1 MATAALASELDRVG
15 AERMPGAIGS
25 ALLARLDRAFPP
37 AARPGARLRPDP
49 ALGPLLEATDAV
61 AEHILGSGARPV
73 RALLLDKNPGSNWSL
88 GWHQD
93 RVIAVRERRNVP
105 GFSGWTVKAGIDH
118 AEPPFDLIE
127 HMLTLRVHLDDS
139 GPNNGPLLIAP
150 RSHQLGRVPKAEIGA
165 AVERLGI
172 LACPAAAGDIWVYRA
187 PILHASARAAS
198 PSRRRVL
205 QLSYSAD
212 ALPGG
217 LEWLGA

>member
-1 MATAALASELDRVG
+1 MPAAAPASELDRLG
-15 AERMPGAIGS
+15 AERVPGALGA

-49 ALGPLLEATDAV
+49 ALEPLLEATGAIADRV
-61 AEHILGSGARPV
+61 LGSAARPV

-93 RVIAVRERRNVP
+93 RVIAVRRRRNVA
-105 GFSGWTVKAGIDH
+105 GFGGWTVKAGIDH

-127 HMLTLRVHLDDS
+127 RMLILRVHLDDA
-139 GPNNGPLLIAP
+139 GPDNAPLLVAP
-150 RSHQLGRVPKAEIGA
+150 GSHRLGRVPETEIGA

-172 LACPAAAGDIWVYRA
+172 LECPAAAGEMWLYRA

-205 QLSYSAD
+205 QLSYSVD

-217 LEWLGA
+217 LEWLGV